1 MHLLPTLPPYPL
13 MPVGVRCVMTYEHTK
28 GMNVAFVV
36 LYGLMK
42 GLLVIKQPVLPNPF
56 LPIQKEQEKIH
67 KALEPLIEQSNRIA
81 RLIASHCKDPKSR
94 CEMHIY
100 RKAERGNTP
109 TIAKILQRLINH
121 LTFLNIIQSINSHPQ
136 AKPNKVSSRLHTL
149 GVIPCAPNAFA

>member
-1 MHLLPTLPPYPL
+1 M
-13 MPVGVRCVMTYEHTK
+13 RCVLTQESLK
-28 GMNVAFVV
+28 GIKVIILV

-42 GLLVIKQPVLPNPF
+42 GLLASNPPVLPNPF
-56 LPIQKEQEKIH
+56 LPILKEQERIQR
-67 KALEPLIEQSNRIA
+67 ALEPIIEQGNRIA
-81 RLIASHCKDPKSR
+81 RLIASYCKDPKSR

-109 TIAKILQRLINH
+109 SIAKVLQRLINY
-121 LTFLNIIQSINSHPQ
+121 LSFLNIIQSINSHPQ